1 MGRYLRVRK
10 PTAKEYR
17 QLNEWMEES
26 EDSRQRRRSAVLV
39 FYAAGFTGE
48 DIARALQVHP
58 NTVYADL
65 RAFARDG
72 LDSVRR
78 SPAVGA
84 PPRIDAATAAEIC
97 RVAKIPP
104 GELGLEYGRWSLAN
118 LRDYLVKKRAVRGIS
133 REHLRQ
139 VLKKGESI
147 SAPSSES

>member
-1 MGRYLRVRK
+1 MGRCLCVRK

-17 QLNEWMEES
+17 QLSEWVEES
-26 EDSRQRRRSAVLV
+26 EAPRQRRRSAVLV

-65 RAFARDG
+65 QAFAQDG
-72 LDSVRR
+72 LDSLRR
-78 SPAVGA
+78 LPAVGA
-84 PPRIDAATAAEIC
+84 RPRIAAASAAEIC
-97 RVAKIPP
+97 RIAKIPP

-118 LRDYLVKKRAVRGIS
+118 LRDYFIKKRTVREIS

-139 VLKKGESI
+139 MLKKGVST
-147 SAPSSES
+147 SGSSSEN